1 MSTSLRGWNLMR
13 IDVVTGFPGILEG
26 PLNQSML
33 KRGQDK
39 GAVQI
44 HLHDLR
50 ECATDK
56 HRSIDDTPFGGGA
69 GMILKPE
76 PVFLCIDGLS
86 SARTYDEVIYVT
98 ADGERLTQKIANELS
113 LKSNLV
119 ILCGHYKGIDD
130 RIRQKLVT
138 REISIGDYVLTG
150 GELPALVLIDAITRL
165 LPGVLH
171 DGESLLTDSFQGGL
185 LDAPQY
191 TRPAEFRGMSVPE
204 VLLNGNHKDI
214 AAWREEQ
221 RALRTSHRRNDLYK
235 QFNGE

>member
-1 MSTSLRGWNLMR
+1 MSTSLMEWKPMR

-33 KRGQDK
+33 KRGQEN
-39 GAVQI
+39 GFVQI

-50 ECATDK
+50 VYATDK

-76 PVFLCIDGLS
+76 PVFLCMDKLVS
-86 SARTYDEVIYVT
+86 ERTYDEVVYVT
-98 ADGERLTQKIANELS
+98 ADGETLTQQIANELS
-113 LKSNLV
+113 LKTNLA

-191 TRPAEFRGMSVPE
+191 TRPAEFRGMKVPE
-204 VLLNGNHKDI
+204 VLLSGNHKDI
-214 AAWREEQ
+214 AAWRDEQ

>member
-1 MSTSLRGWNLMR
+1 MR

-26 PLNQSML
+26 PLNQSIL
-33 KRGQDK
+33 KRGQEK

-44 HLHDLR
+44 ELHDLR
-50 ECATDK
+50 KYTTDK

-76 PVFLCIDGLS
+76 PVFLCVEELA

-98 ADGERLTQKIANELS
+98 ADGETLTQQTANELS
-113 LKSNLV
+113 LKTNLA

-165 LPGVLH
+165 LPGVLS

-191 TRPAEFRGMSVPE
+191 TRPAEFRGMKVPD

-214 AAWREEQ
+214 ATWREEQ

-235 QFNGE
+235 HFNGE